1 MGIHRSSEPRTLS
14 ANEVNPVL
22 FHTTAKE
29 ATEVSTTAVQ
39 GLVCVCVHVALLRL
53 WYTSRFVR
61 LHLKSMTSVVSSFA
75 QGPATGASKAT
86 DRSAL
91 LKA

>member
-1 MGIHRSSEPRTLS
+1 M
-14 ANEVNPVL
+14 
-22 FHTTAKE
+22 
-29 ATEVSTTAVQ
+29 
-39 GLVCVCVHVALLRL
+39 CVCVHVALLRL